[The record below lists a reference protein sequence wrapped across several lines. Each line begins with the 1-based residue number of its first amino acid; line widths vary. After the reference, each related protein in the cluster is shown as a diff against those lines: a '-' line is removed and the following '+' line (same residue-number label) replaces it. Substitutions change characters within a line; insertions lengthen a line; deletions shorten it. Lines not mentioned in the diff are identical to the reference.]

1 MKFECDK
8 LNVFREISNIGSGN
22 ASSSLAIM
30 LNEIVDIGIPKS
42 EMIKFSDI
50 TNNYTSPEELVVG
63 TILQLSGDM
72 EGFIMVIMKIDSALN
87 LLSRLSGQEV
97 VCDRNDYN
105 SVCNELSPIGEICNI
120 LCGTYL
126 TAISDMT
133 NLDIKPSIPYF
144 SVDMVMAIMNL
155 PISLYGPIADSILSI
170 ETEFFTT
177 DLKIDGKYYFIP
189 KVESCE
195 KLLVSLGIVDSMSN

>member
-1 MKFECDK
+1 MNFECDK
-8 LNVFREISNIGSGN
+8 LNVFRELSNIGSGN

-42 EMIKFSDI
+42 EMIEFSDI
-50 TNNYTSPEELVVG
+50 TNSYNSPEELVVG
-63 TILQLSGDM
+63 TVLQLSGDM
-72 EGFIMVIMKIDSALN
+72 EGFIMAIMKTDSALN
-87 LLSRLSGQEV
+87 LLSKLSGSETT
-97 VCDRNDYN
+97 CDRDDYDA
-105 SVCNELSPIGEICNI
+105 VCKELSSMGEICNI

-133 NLDIKPSIPYF
+133 SLTIDPSVPYF

-155 PISLYGPIADSILSI
+155 PISLYGPVSDSVLCI
-170 ETEFFTT
+170 ETDFFTL
-177 DLKIDGKYYFIP
+177 DYKVEGKYYFIP

-195 KLLVSLGIVDSMSN
+195 KLLSSLGFTDSGSN